1 MSDDRFD
8 PAEARWLLGA
18 QERTVRQALDVR
30 LPEQLAS
37 WGLAWFVG
45 LGAIWLQVRG
55 QQPYVGPGPAAAIVF
70 AALLALVGVVT
81 GRLTWSAT
89 SGIGGNAGRQGS
101 LYGAGWGLGFAALWG
116 LLGALGNAGATPGV
130 LGILGVTGALLVVGL
145 MYLFGAALWGV
156 RPMGALGCWLLVLA
170 AGVGFAGPVTAS
182 LAGSVLGGGAFLAT
196 AAWLRAVRSRC
207 PR

>member
-1 MSDDRFD
+1 MLSLFRVFALF
-8 PAEARWLLGA
+8 PLGLLQVMGWLLGWLA
-18 QERTVRQALDVR
+18 F
-30 LPEQLAS
+30 LAS
-37 WGLAWFVG
+37 PSYRRRFLAN
-45 LGAIWLQVRG
+45 
-55 QQPYVGPGPAAAIVF
+55 
-70 AALLALVGVVT
+70 AALAGV
-81 GRLTWSAT
+81 
-89 SGIGGNAGRQGS
+89 
-101 LYGAGWGLGFAALWG
+101 G

-170 AGVGFAGPVTAS
+170 AGVGFAGPVTAT